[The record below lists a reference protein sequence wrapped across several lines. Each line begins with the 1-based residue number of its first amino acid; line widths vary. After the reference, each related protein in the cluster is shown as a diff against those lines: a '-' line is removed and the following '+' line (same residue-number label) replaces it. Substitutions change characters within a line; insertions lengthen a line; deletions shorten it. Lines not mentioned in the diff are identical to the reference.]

1 MGLAMLIKKSHHNAD
16 QQEVADIIGLEN
28 YQALIDMYGGDRLYI
43 PKARS
48 IVPAAELA
56 YEIRRRRQN
65 GYSNEQIARDL
76 EIPAADI
83 RKIK

>member
-1 MGLAMLIKKSHHNAD
+1 MGLATLVKKSHLNAD

-28 YQALIDMYGGDRLYI
+28 YQALIDAYGGDRLYI

-48 IVPAAELA
+48 VVPAAELA
-56 YEIRRRRQN
+56 FEIRRRRQN
-65 GYSNEQIARDL
+65 GDSTEQIARDL
-76 EIPAADI
+76 EIPIADI

>member
-1 MGLAMLIKKSHHNAD
+1 MGLAMLIKKSHLNAD

-65 GYSNEQIARDL
+65 GYSNEQIAWDL

>member
-1 MGLAMLIKKSHHNAD
+1 M
-16 QQEVADIIGLEN
+16 
-28 YQALIDMYGGDRLYI
+28 RT
-43 PKARS
+43 S

>member
-1 MGLAMLIKKSHHNAD
+1 MGLAMLIKKSHLNAD

-48 IVPAAELA
+48 IVPAT
-56 YEIRRRRQN
+56 IRRPPSARTSRPN
-65 GYSNEQIARDL
+65 REQRLPKSFRPPAR
-76 EIPAADI
+76 ISG
-83 RKIK
+83 R

>member
-1 MGLAMLIKKSHHNAD
+1 MGLATLVKKSHLNAD

-28 YQALIDMYGGDRLYI
+28 YQALIDAYGGDRLYI

-48 IVPAAELA
+48 VVPAAELA
-56 YEIRRRRQN
+56 CEIRRRRQN
-65 GYSNEQIARDL
+65 GDSTEQIARDL
-76 EIPAADI
+76 EIPIADI

>member
-1 MGLAMLIKKSHHNAD
+1 MGLAMLIKKSHLNAD
-16 QQEVADIIGLEN
+16 QQEVADIIGMEN

-76 EIPAADI
+76 EIPD
-83 RKIK
+83 KN

>member
-1 MGLAMLIKKSHHNAD
+1 MGLAMLIKKSHLNAD

-56 YEIRRRRQN
+56 YEIRRRRQKRRREIRQQN
-65 GYSNEQIARDL
+65 GA
-76 EIPAADI
+76 
-83 RKIK
+83 

>member
-1 MGLAMLIKKSHHNAD
+1 MGLAMLIKKSHLNAD

-65 GYSNEQIARDL
+65 GYSNEQIGRAHV
-76 EIPAADI
+76 
-83 RKIK
+83 